1 MVDHNIPV
9 IDSVSPVSGAAGS
22 VVTLTGSGFSGATAV
37 RFGAVVASSFKT
49 VSDTQI
55 TATVPAGSG
64 TVQVTVVACWWGG
77 SSNGVAFTYAV
88 AAPVI
93 GSVSP
98 VSGAAGSVVTLT
110 GSGFSGVTAV
120 RFGAVVASSFKT
132 VSDTQITATVPVGS
146 GTVQVTVTTPG
157 GSSNG
162 VAFTYAVAAPVIG
175 SVSPV
180 SGAAGSVV
188 TLTGSGF
195 SGVTAVRFGAVVASL
210 FTVVSDTQ
218 ITATVPVGSGT
229 VQVTVTTPGGT
240 SNGVAFSYVPVPQLV
255 SVVPAAG
262 PTSGGTT
269 VTVAG
274 SGLGAA
280 TAVTFGSAPAA
291 FTVVSDSDL
300 VATAPAGSGTVQVTV
315 TTPGGTS
322 NSLAYTYTAPPVVTT
337 IVPTQGPA
345 SGGNTVTLTGSGFT
359 GVTAVR
365 FGAVA
370 ASSFTVVSATQIT
383 ATVPTGGPGPSGVTV
398 TTAGG
403 TSLPVPY
410 YYLSN
415 PQLTAVVPDEGP
427 VLGGTIVTVTG
438 NNLLGV
444 TAVRFGAV
452 AASSFTVVSATQIT
466 ATVPVGSGTVQVTV
480 TTPGGTSNGVAFSYV
495 PVPQL
500 VSVVPAAGPTSGG
513 TTVTVAG
520 SGLGAATAVTFGS
533 APAAFTVVSDSDLV
547 ATAPAG
553 SGTVQVTVT
562 TPGGTS
568 NSLAYTYTAPPV
580 I

>member
-1 MVDHNIPV
+1 M
-9 IDSVSPVSGAAGS
+9 
-22 VVTLTGSGFSGATAV
+22 TLTGSGFTGATAV
-37 RFGAVVASSFKT
+37 RFGAVAASSFT
-49 VSDTQI
+49 VVSDTQI

-64 TVQVTVVACWWGG
+64 TVQVTV
-77 SSNGVAFTYAV
+77 
-88 AAPVI
+88 
-93 GSVSP
+93 
-98 VSGAAGSVVTLT
+98 
-110 GSGFSGVTAV
+110 
-120 RFGAVVASSFKT
+120 
-132 VSDTQITATVPVGS
+132 
-146 GTVQVTVTTPG
+146 
-157 GSSNG
+157 
-162 VAFTYAVAAPVIG
+162 
-175 SVSPV
+175 
-180 SGAAGSVV
+180 
-188 TLTGSGF
+188 
-195 SGVTAVRFGAVVASL
+195 
-210 FTVVSDTQ
+210 
-218 ITATVPVGSGT
+218 
-229 VQVTVTTPGGT
+229 TTPGGT
-240 SNGVAFSYVPVPQLV
+240 SNGVAFAYVPVPQLV
-255 SVVPAAG
+255 SVVPPAG

-269 VTVAG
+269 VTLTG
-274 SGLGAA
+274 SGLSGA

-291 FTVVSDSDL
+291 FTVVSDSSL

-359 GVTAVR
+359 GATAVR

-383 ATVPTGGPGPSGVTV
+383 ATVPAGGPGASGVTV

-403 TSLPVPY
+403 TSLPVTY

-415 PQLTAVVPDEGP
+415 PQLTAVVPAEGP
-427 VLGGTIVTVTG
+427 VLGGTTVTVTG
-438 NNLLGV
+438 SNLLGA

-466 ATVPVGSGTVQVTV
+466 ATVPAGSGTVQVTV
-480 TTPGGTSNGVAFSYV
+480 TTPGGTSNGVAFTYV

-500 VSVVPAAGPTSGG
+500 VSVVPPAGPTSGG
-513 TTVTVAG
+513 TTVTLTG
-520 SGLGAATAVTFGS
+520 SGLSGATAVTFGS
-533 APAAFTVVSDSDLV
+533 APAAFTVVSDSSLV
-547 ATAPAG
+547 ATTPTG

-568 NSLAYTYTAPPV
+568 NSLAYTYTAPPA

>member
-1 MVDHNIPV
+1 M
-9 IDSVSPVSGAAGS
+9 
-22 VVTLTGSGFSGATAV
+22 
-37 RFGAVVASSFKT
+37 
-49 VSDTQI
+49 
-55 TATVPAGSG
+55 
-64 TVQVTVVACWWGG
+64 
-77 SSNGVAFTYAV
+77 
-88 AAPVI
+88 
-93 GSVSP
+93 
-98 VSGAAGSVVTLT
+98 
-110 GSGFSGVTAV
+110 
-120 RFGAVVASSFKT
+120 
-132 VSDTQITATVPVGS
+132 
-146 GTVQVTVTTPG
+146 
-157 GSSNG
+157 
-162 VAFTYAVAAPVIG
+162 
-175 SVSPV
+175 
-180 SGAAGSVV
+180 
-188 TLTGSGF
+188 
-195 SGVTAVRFGAVVASL
+195 
-210 FTVVSDTQ
+210 
-218 ITATVPVGSGT
+218 
-229 VQVTVTTPGGT
+229 
-240 SNGVAFSYVPVPQLV
+240 
-255 SVVPAAG
+255 SVVPTAG

-269 VTVAG
+269 VTLAG
-274 SGLGAA
+274 SGLSAA

-291 FTVVSDSDL
+291 FTVVSDSYL

-337 IVPTQGPA
+337 IVPPQGPA

-370 ASSFTVVSATQIT
+370 ATLFTVVSATQIT
-383 ATVPTGGPGPSGVTV
+383 ATVPAGGPGPSGVTV

-427 VLGGTIVTVTG
+427 VLGGTTVTLTG
-438 NNLLGV
+438 SNLLGA

-452 AASSFTVVSATQIT
+452 AATSFTVVSATQIT
-466 ATVPVGSGTVQVTV
+466 ATVPAGSGTVLVTV
-480 TTPGGTSNGVAFSYV
+480 TTPGGTSNGVAFTYV

-500 VSVVPAAGPTSGG
+500 VSVVPTAGPTSGG
-513 TTVTVAG
+513 TTVTLAG
-520 SGLGAATAVTFGS
+520 SGLSAATAVTFGS
-533 APAAFTVVSDSDLV
+533 APAAFTVVSDSYLV

-568 NSLAYTYTAPPV
+568 NSLAYTYTAPPA